1 MSGTGHLTTPGGT
14 RAAVEPWAGTLAALT
29 PELASALGPLLRRLD
44 ALIGER
50 EPVAEAQGEPDGFGG
65 LARSGP
71 LERLLPSEWLLAEEF
86 PEEFLRRYTE
96 HELLHLAAELRSTTS
111 RGRVVALVEAGPA
124 QAGAG
129 RLVQLAALLVL
140 HRRAAARGGEL
151 VVGVLGDE
159 PGRLFGGEPAEL
171 LPRWLNARRPTDP
184 SAEDVRRAEDALDAA
199 DRAWLLA
206 SPRLAAELPAR
217 PRTLTAEEA
226 GWSAEGV
233 GRVRVRV
240 DGGADAELTLPPAP
254 IAVRALRGAEFRR
267 ARAATTE
274 TSAPLPVTGGALP
287 VFTSGTREL
296 LLRGADASVLVA
308 VKLVCDGSVE
318 SSGRP
323 RRHVLRGPVVAAAQH
338 GRRLLVLCVVRGRL
352 VLEVIGRPVPD
363 PDGYAVDAAAVG
375 LPPAG
380 SAAFAELTDQPV
392 LPVLREDDGLLLPV
406 AGRWRRIAPGGVVTE
421 DGPVASTAGGRP
433 FRWAREPRLSAVPLP
448 PAAADAAHVVHGAGL
463 VGWSADGREWRLDHE
478 RIGPRSIVLRDEG
491 AEVIGLTQEGGEPVL
506 ITRTGAAGLVRAVRA
521 DGVRTHTGLSGGAGT
536 PAVHPK
542 LPLIVAEPRP
552 GALVVADTVT
562 GRRHFTIRSSE

>member
-1 MSGTGHLTTPGGT
+1 MS
-14 RAAVEPWAGTLAALT
+14 AVLAPWAGTLAALT

-44 ALIGER
+44 LLIGER
-50 EPVAEAQGEPDGFGG
+50 EPVVEAQGEPDGYGG

-86 PEEFLRRYTE
+86 PEEFTRRHAE
-96 HELLHLAAELRSTTS
+96 NELLHLASELRSTTS

-124 QAGAG
+124 QAGAA

-140 HRRAAARGGEL
+140 HRRAAARGSEL

-184 SAEDVRRAEDALDAA
+184 SAEDVRRAEGALAAA

-217 PRTLTAEEA
+217 QRTLTSEEA

-233 GRVRVRV
+233 GRVRVRG
-240 DGGADAELTLPPAP
+240 DGGAGAELTLPPAP
-254 IAVRALRGAEFRR
+254 LAVRTLRGAEFRR
-267 ARAATTE
+267 AGTAAT
-274 TSAPLPVTGGALP
+274 SAALPVTGGALP

-296 LLRGADASVLVA
+296 LMRGADASALLA
-308 VKLVCDGSVE
+308 VKLVRQGAGE
-318 SSGRP
+318 GSGRP
-323 RRHVLRGPVVAAAQH
+323 RRHELRGPVVAAAQH

-352 VLEVIGRPVPD
+352 VLEVIGRPVAD
-363 PDGYAVDAAAVG
+363 GDGYAVDAAAVG
-375 LPPAG
+375 LPPVG
-380 SAAFAELTDQPV
+380 SAGFAELTARPV
-392 LPVLREDDGLLLPV
+392 LPVLREGDDLLLPV

-433 FRWAREPRLSAVPLP
+433 FRFAREPRLSDVALP
-448 PAAADAAHVVHGAGL
+448 PEAADAAQVVHGAGL

-478 RIGPRSIVLRDEG
+478 RTGPRTIVLRDEG
-491 AEVIGLTQEGGEPVL
+491 AEVIGLVQEAGEPVL
-506 ITRTGAAGLVRAVRA
+506 ITRTEAAGLVRAVRP
-521 DGVRTHTGLSGGAGT
+521 DGVRTHTGLSGGAA
-536 PAVHPK
+536 PAVHPR

-552 GALVVADTVT
+552 GALVVADAVT
-562 GRRHFTIRSSE
+562 GRHHFTLRSSE